1 MQNTSLPFA
10 HLNLRFNPFGELDRT
25 RRTEL
30 AVAEVNPLVPRLKQ
44 PGFAVQF
51 IDEKGRGKTSHM
63 LAIHRYFKSAP
74 YIRVDEGEG
83 RSIPNGHPLFL
94 DELQRIPKWR
104 RKIIFRRPVSFVIG
118 SHRDHTSELRKAGV
132 VSRTIIPGDS
142 VCQERMCLIFQRRI
156 ELARRSSGPV
166 PRVPHQTIQRL
177 IGLCGRDVRGMES
190 ILYEA
195 FQNLKEVGDV
205 NL

>member
-1 MQNTSLPFA
+1 MQTIPLPFA

-25 RRTEL
+25 QRAEL
-30 AVAEVNPLVPRLKQ
+30 AVAEVNALVLRLKQ

-51 IDEKGRGKTSHM
+51 IDGKGRGKTSHL

-74 YIRVDEGEG
+74 YIRIDEGEG

-94 DELQRIPKWR
+94 DEMQRIPKWR
-104 RKIIFRRPVSFVIG
+104 RKSIFRRPVSFVIG
-118 SHRDHTSELRKAGV
+118 SHRDHTSELHKAGV
-132 VSRTIIPGDS
+132 ISRSIIPGDS
-142 VCQERMCLIFQRRI
+142 VCQERLSLIFQRRI

-166 PRVPHQTIQRL
+166 PRIPQQTIQKL
-177 IGLCGRDVRGMES
+177 IGLCGRDVRRMVG

-205 NL
+205 KL